1 MSDEIQVID
10 NRKREMA
17 SIATPTPATLLQIAV
32 SQGADIAKLEKLME
46 LQERWEANEARKAYA
61 LAMAAFK
68 AENLTIR
75 KNKRVH
81 FTSSKGT
88 TDYKHATLDNVVA
101 VVAAGLAKHGLM
113 HTWRT
118 EQANGKIRV
127 TCIIT
132 HEKGHAEETSLECA
146 ADESGN
152 KNSIQAIGSAVS
164 YLQRYTLLAAT
175 GTATGEDDDG
185 RAAGKPVQTTKLASA
200 DDIAQIRDLIKNIG
214 GDERKT
220 CGFFHIAKLEDL
232 PADKV
237 SRVIAAL
244 QAKIPAKPVEQDA
257 FITELGEPDEPG
269 TRG

>member
-1 MSDEIQVID
+1 MSEEIQVID
-10 NRKREMA
+10 HRQKA
-17 SIATPTPATLLQIAV
+17 LVATATPTPTPATLLQIAV

-68 AENLTIR
+68 AEGLTIR

-81 FTSSKGT
+81 FTSQKGT

-118 EQANGKIRV
+118 EQTNGKIRV

-132 HEKGHAEETSLECA
+132 HEKGHCEETSLECG
-146 ADESGN
+146 ADDSGN

-175 GTATGEDDDG
+175 GTATGEDDDAQATG
-185 RAAGKPVQTTKLASA
+185 KAVAKITENQARDLETLVSDTKSDRAAFFRFFKIEKFEDMAKSDYPKA
-200 DDIAQIRDLIKNIG
+200 IDLLKKKG
-214 GDERKT
+214 G
-220 CGFFHIAKLEDL
+220 A
-232 PADKV
+232 
-237 SRVIAAL
+237 
-244 QAKIPAKPVEQDA
+244 
-257 FITELGEPDEPG
+257 
-269 TRG
+269 

>member
-1 MSDEIQVID
+1 MSEEIQVID
-10 NRKREMA
+10 HRQKA
-17 SIATPTPATLLQIAV
+17 PVVKATPTPATLLQIAV

-68 AENLTIR
+68 AEDLTIR

-81 FTSSKGT
+81 FASQKGT

-118 EQANGKIRV
+118 EQTNGKIRV

-132 HEKGHAEETSLECA
+132 HEKGHCEETSLECG
-146 ADESGN
+146 ADDSGN

-175 GTATGEDDDG
+175 GTATGEDDDAQATG
-185 RAAGKPVQTTKLASA
+185 KAVAKITENQARDLETLVSDTKSDRAAFFRFFKIEKFEDMAKSDYPKA
-200 DDIAQIRDLIKNIG
+200 IDLLKKKG
-214 GDERKT
+214 G
-220 CGFFHIAKLEDL
+220 A
-232 PADKV
+232 
-237 SRVIAAL
+237 
-244 QAKIPAKPVEQDA
+244 
-257 FITELGEPDEPG
+257 
-269 TRG
+269 

>member
-1 MSDEIQVID
+1 MTDEIQVID
-10 NRKREMA
+10 HRKREVA
-17 SIATPTPATLLQIAV
+17 PVAPVTPAALLQMAV
-32 SQGADIAKLEKLME
+32 SQGADLAKLEKLMD

-68 AENLTIR
+68 AEDLTIR

-81 FTSSKGT
+81 FTSQKGT

-118 EQANGKIRV
+118 EQTNGKIRV

-132 HEKGHAEETSLECA
+132 HEKGHCEETSLECG
-146 ADESGN
+146 ADDSGN

-185 RAAGKPVQTTKLASA
+185 QAAQRP
-200 DDIAQIRDLIKNIG
+200 
-214 GDERKT
+214 
-220 CGFFHIAKLEDL
+220 IAKITEAQALDLETLVSDTKSDKDAFLRYFKIGAFADL
-232 PADKV
+232 PASKFAQAVAMLKKKV
-237 SRVIAAL
+237 A
-244 QAKIPAKPVEQDA
+244 Q
-257 FITELGEPDEPG
+257 
-269 TRG
+269 